1 MVQKGD
7 SSVQARISKSWSIL
21 KQIEEKGQDIGKLR
35 DSLNKIEKVA
45 KAAPEK
51 ELLRALSKFEV
62 YLEKVSSQLGI
73 SADGAPTQNKP
84 EGSDIQESGSVDD
97 KPPSSS
103 TSKKQKDSAHPDKK
117 EGSRS
122 IGKEDQVPQPT
133 SNIEVEVLEKKD
145 LSKDDSSHG
154 KTEDVE
160 IPDEMEEAPQA
171 PSLKPDHIELK
182 EDNAEVTDPSLE
194 KVRLVEDLDREA
206 RMIGGDTSGIQPHL
220 KAMKEAFQRKDM
232 GMLDQ
237 YWKISYD
244 WLSQYLVSLAPNA
257 INNMIANIRA
267 VESQYLDIGKQVR
280 LDGKVPNITTIMKG
294 VNSGDVEHL
303 ITSLK
308 ELRTSLELIEKDNQM
323 LFSDLQKEMKD
334 KTKEMKSLLSRVVD
348 EEKRTAFSQKIERFP
363 EGSENDTVTVY
374 MNFRK
379 LYQEVTGEAAIAE
392 KRKFEMILQS
402 VEPMIQRIS
411 YILGEASEDHIR
423 MVREKDHLLSRFSSD
438 IQGALEGME
447 KLLDDAAHTLADLEE
462 SRTQTLEKGINVLK
476 EKLESLH
483 QSMDA
488 KPVEVILEK
497 SEKALEDNDLEVAQ
511 ELLTKAETTFKKIVT
526 ISIRKQA
533 ERSLNEVLSTRNELL
548 GLSIDVSPLDEPLE
562 LATKA
567 LSNGKMEDFDA
578 QMDILNERLNYMRR
592 DELRVEYQKL
602 MIMIMNEMKG
612 LRQQGV
618 DVDHFEK
625 GLEEVKD
632 LYLERKDKSSV
643 ERERSLLKELRKK
656 KLSLV
661 IGDRLDNA
669 MATLKEAEGLLVDTE
684 ASKRIMDMA
693 REKMRSGDVE
703 ESLDLMTRAQV
714 ELDERMTKRTFSIIE
729 KEIRDLWSDS
739 ERYGLTLGDLEPE
752 IQHSYNMADDGRF
765 KDAMEHLYGMRE
777 KLSQEVKT
785 ARASII
791 LEELGTFIKNARS
804 VGLKVATFKA
814 AHTKAKVLMDA
825 GDVDSVIELV
835 DKQILTLKD
844 RIENRVELQSQLDEL
859 RGGLIGQE
867 GKIKKLV
874 DAGVPV
880 EGLRESM
887 ARIRDLIEAAD
898 VEKARSEMSS
908 LVKKISTLSTSGI
921 SGPGGMDPDPVP
933 GDIAMDEIE
942 LDPEEAKTK
951 LFSLIAEIR
960 QEMKIRH
967 TQGKATGEIK
977 RDIETIQNLVI
988 KKEYLKAYRI
998 AATCLSRVTD

>member
-7 SSVQARISKSWSIL
+7 SSVQARMAKSWSIL

-35 DSLNKIEKVA
+35 DSLKKIEKVA

-62 YLEKVSSQLGI
+62 YLEKVSTQLGI
-73 SADGAPTQNKP
+73 SADGEPTKNIP
-84 EGSDIQESGSVDD
+84 EASDIQKSGSVDD

-103 TSKKQKDSAHPDKK
+103 TSKGPKDIALADKK
-117 EGSRS
+117 EGSKS
-122 IGKEDQVPQPT
+122 IGKEEKVPEPS
-133 SNIEVEVLEKKD
+133 SNMEVEVLEKKD
-145 LSKDDSSHG
+145 TSKDDRS
-154 KTEDVE
+154 KTKTKEVE
-160 IPDEMEEAPQA
+160 IPDEMEEAPKA
-171 PSLKPDHIELK
+171 PSLKPEKIELK
-182 EDNAEVTDPSLE
+182 EEIIGSTDPSLE
-194 KVRLVEDLDREA
+194 KVQLVEDLDLEA
-206 RMIGGDTSGIQPHL
+206 RTIGGDTSGIQPHI

-244 WLSQYLVSLAPNA
+244 WLSQYLLSLAPDT
-257 INNMIANIRA
+257 INNMIASIRA
-267 VESQYLDIGKQVR
+267 VESQYLEIGKQMR

-294 VNSGDVEHL
+294 VNSGDMEHL
-303 ITSLK
+303 ITSLR
-308 ELRTSLELIEKDNQM
+308 ELRTSLELIEKDNEI
-323 LFSDLQKEMKD
+323 LFSDLQKEMED
-334 KTKEMKSLLSRVVD
+334 KTSEMKSLLSRVVD
-348 EEKRTAFSQKIERFP
+348 EEKRTSFSQMIERLP
-363 EGSENDTVTVY
+363 EVSENDTINDY
-374 MNFRK
+374 LEFRK
-379 LYQEVTGEAAIAE
+379 LYQEVAGEAAIAE

-411 YILGEASEDHIR
+411 TILGEESEDHIR

-462 SRTQTLEKGINVLK
+462 SRTQTMEKGINVLK
-476 EKLESLH
+476 EKLESLKE
-483 QSMDA
+483 SMDA

-497 SEKALEDNDLEVAQ
+497 VEKALEDNDLEVAQ

-526 ISIRKQA
+526 IGVRKQA

-548 GLSIDVSPLDEPLE
+548 GLSIDVSPLDEPLD

-567 LSNGKMEDFDA
+567 LSNAKMEVFDA

-602 MIMIMNEMKG
+602 MIIIMNEMKG

-618 DVDHFEK
+618 DVDNFEK

-632 LYLERKDKSSV
+632 LYLERKDKASV
-643 ERERSLLKELRKK
+643 EKERSLLKELRRK

-669 MATLKEAEGLLVDTE
+669 MATLKEAEGLLIDTE
-684 ASKRIMDMA
+684 ASKKKMNMA

-703 ESLDLMTRAQV
+703 ESLDIMTRAQV

-739 ERYGLTLGDLEPE
+739 ERYGLIIGDLEPE
-752 IQHSYNMADDGRF
+752 IQISYNMADDGRF
-765 KDAMEHLYGMRE
+765 KEAMEHLYGLRE

-791 LEELGTFIKNARS
+791 VEELGNLIKNARS

-814 AHTKAKVLMDA
+814 AHTKAKVLLDA

-835 DKQILTLKD
+835 DKQILSLKD

-880 EGLRESM
+880 EDLRETM
-887 ARIRDLIEAAD
+887 GRIRDLIEAAD

-908 LVKKISTLSTSGI
+908 LVKKISTLSTSRV
-921 SGPGGMDPDPVP
+921 SGPGGIDPDPVP
-933 GDIAMDEIE
+933 GDLSMYEKDIN
-942 LDPEEAKTK
+942 PEEAKTK

-977 RDIETIQNLVI
+977 KDIETIQNLVI